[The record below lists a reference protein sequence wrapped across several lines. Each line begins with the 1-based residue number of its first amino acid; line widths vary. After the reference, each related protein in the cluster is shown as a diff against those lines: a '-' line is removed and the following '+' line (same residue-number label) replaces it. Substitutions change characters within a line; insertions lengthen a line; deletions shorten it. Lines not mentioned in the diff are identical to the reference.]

1 MNARLTAYVVLALAM
16 LVSGF
21 STGAQAYYLVA
32 FALFALLALS
42 LLSAAWALFTVRIDM
57 KGLKSRVER
66 GESLMTIFTVT
77 HKSLLP
83 ISSIRLRLSVPSAF
97 SPTQEVSV
105 SSLPFQK
112 RTFRYRIHC
121 PHRGVYEAG
130 VTRIVAADLFGLVT
144 LSRRSDM
151 RLVRVDVYP
160 RVPDAAVMELKPG
173 DIGPEMI
180 SRAVEDT
187 ASPSDIRKWQ
197 DGDALKKVHW
207 KLTMRKRELMVRV
220 FEESARPDTLV
231 IPDLSEISAMR
242 DQALSIEDCVC
253 EACAGVAK
261 VQLAAGYP
269 VRMPLTSARPS
280 EISGQ
285 FPADV
290 SHFVDA
296 LMRVKFDSPYDYEQV
311 LMLMMQRMQRTGG
324 AAVVTSRLTTRIADL
339 AVRMQRSGV
348 MTRVVWVTDTQLDQ
362 SLELS
367 ERLKMED
374 VRVERVNP
382 WSERAA
388 IELS

>member
-1 MNARLTAYVVLALAM
+1 MNARLTAYLVLALA
-16 LVSGF
+16 LLLSGL
-21 STGAQAYYLVA
+21 STGAQAYYLVS

-42 LLSAAWALFTVRIDM
+42 VLSTAWALFTVRIDM
-57 KGLKSRVER
+57 KGLKPRVER

-83 ISSIRLRLSVPSAF
+83 VSSIRLSLSVPSAF

-105 SSLPFQK
+105 SSMPFQK

-130 VTRIVAADLFGLVT
+130 VTKIMAGDLFGLVT
-144 LSRRSDM
+144 LSRKSDM
-151 RLVRVDVYP
+151 KLVKVDVYP

-173 DIGPEMI
+173 DTGPEMI
-180 SRAVEDT
+180 ARAAEDM

-231 IPDLSEISAMR
+231 IPDLSEITAMR

-253 EACAGVAK
+253 EACAGVVKA
-261 VQLAAGYP
+261 QLAAGYP

-280 EISGQ
+280 ELTGQ
-285 FPADV
+285 FPADIG
-290 SHFVDA
+290 SFVDA
-296 LMRVKFDSPYDYEQV
+296 LMRVKFDSPYEYEQV

-324 AAVVTSRLTTRIADL
+324 AAIVTSRLTTRVADL
-339 AVRMQRSGV
+339 AVRMQRAGV
-348 MTRVVWVTDTQLDQ
+348 MTRVIWVTDTQLDQ

-367 ERLKMED
+367 ERLKMEN

-382 WSERAA
+382 WSERAV
-388 IELS
+388 IEAS

>member
-1 MNARLTAYVVLALAM
+1 MNARLTAYILFTLAM
-16 LVSGF
+16 LISGL

-32 FALFALLALS
+32 FALAGLLV
-42 LLSAAWALFTVRIDM
+42 LSAASTLWALFTVKIDM

-77 HKSLLP
+77 HASLLP
-83 ISSIRLRLSVPSAF
+83 VASIRLKLSVPSAF
-97 SPTQEVSV
+97 RPAQEISV
-105 SSLPFQK
+105 STLPFVK
-112 RTFRYRIHC
+112 RTFRYRIVC

-130 VTRIVAADLFGLVT
+130 VTRILASDLFGLVT
-144 LSRRSDM
+144 LSRKSDM
-151 RLVRVDVYP
+151 RLIRVDVYP
-160 RVPDAAVMELKPG
+160 RVPDVSPMELKPG

-220 FEESARPDTLV
+220 FEESARPDTLI
-231 IPDLSEISAMR
+231 IPDLTEVSAMR
-242 DQALSIEDCVC
+242 DQALTIEDCVC

-261 VQLAAGYP
+261 AQLSAGYP
-269 VRMPLTSARPS
+269 VRMPLTSKRPS

-285 FPADV
+285 FPPDYMA
-290 SHFVDA
+290 FVDA
-296 LMRVKFDSPYDYEQV
+296 LMRVTFDSPYEYEQV

-324 AAVVTSRLTTRIADL
+324 AAIVTPRLTTRIADI

-348 MTRVVWVTDTQLDQ
+348 VTRVIWVTDTQLSQ

-367 ERLKMED
+367 ERLRMEH
-374 VRVERVNP
+374 VLVERINP
-382 WSERAA
+382 WSEFHA
-388 IELS
+388 IEVD